1 MNARAAGVSSRLIAL
16 VGGVVLVTVL
26 YLAKAVLI
34 PLALAVLFSFLLAP
48 LVRRL
53 ERARLG
59 RGLSVALTLGI
70 ALSSVF
76 AICALLVVQTME
88 FSARLPGY
96 RSTIQQKLEVVREET
111 AELDQLLGVKE
122 VFVEPGASGVK
133 KSTRGP
139 LPVTVV
145 GAGRDRLESLRTVV
159 GPLLAPLA
167 MSGLVL
173 VFVAFMLAEWDD
185 LRDRLLRL
193 LGQGHL
199 SVTTQALEE
208 ASRRVSR
215 YLSMQLL
222 VNAIVGAALCV
233 GLYAVGIPNAPLFGV
248 LAVLLR
254 FVPYVGIWI
263 AAALPLLTAFAT
275 TASFA
280 PIVLTLALFV
290 VVEIIAAYVLEPW
303 LYGSGTGLS
312 PIGVL
317 ISFVFWGWLWGGVGL
332 LLATPLTVCLLVAGR
347 YIPQLE
353 PLNVIFSDEHALP
366 DSARLYH
373 RLIALDTDEADR
385 IVELARKQHGSAAT
399 LYDSVLM
406 PALALSERDRDA
418 DALSE
423 ERRRVVYDSLQSYV
437 EDAEPRES
445 RLNARR
451 PRVLCVAANDTAD
464 RLTALMAAHV
474 LRDASVDAVA
484 LPHGGSSPELMRQI
498 MQTEPELVVIAALPP
513 LAMGHARDCCQKLRA
528 WSARLHIVVG
538 TWRPDGVATP
548 ATAARL
554 GAAGADAVVG
564 SFEELPNRVLAMLP
578 ERAAPVRE
586 LLPSTHDLTSG
597 PRERFPRESAG
608 NS

>member
-1 MNARAAGVSSRLIAL
+1 MSARAAGVSSRLIAL
-16 VGGVVLVTVL
+16 IGGVVLVTVL

-34 PLALAVLFSFLLAP
+34 PLALAVLLSFLLAP

-59 RGLSVALTLGI
+59 RGLSVAVTLGI

-76 AICALLVVQTME
+76 AICALLVVQTIE

-96 RSTIQQKLEVVREET
+96 RDTIQQKLDVVREET
-111 AELDQLLGVKE
+111 REIDQLLGVKE
-122 VFVEPGASGVK
+122 VFVEQSATGVK
-133 KSTRGP
+133 KTTRGP

-145 GAGRDRLESLRTVV
+145 GAGRDRLESIRDLV
-159 GPLLAPLA
+159 GPLLAPAA
-167 MSGLVL
+167 MCGLVL
-173 VFVAFMLAEWDD
+173 VFVAFMLAQWDD

-222 VNAIVGAALCV
+222 VNAIVGAALCI
-233 GLYAVGIPNAPLFGV
+233 GLYAVGVPNAPLFGV

-254 FVPYVGIWI
+254 FVPYIGIWI

-275 TASFA
+275 TAGFA
-280 PIVLTLALFV
+280 PIALTLTLFV

-332 LLATPLTVCLLVAGR
+332 LLATPLMVCILVAGR

-373 RLIALDTDEADR
+373 RLLALDTDEADR
-385 IVELARKQHGSAAT
+385 IVEVSRKQHGSAAA
-399 LYDSVLM
+399 LYDQVLT
-406 PALALSERDRDA
+406 PALVLSERDRDA

-423 ERRRVVYDSLQSYV
+423 ERRRVVYDSLESYV
-437 EDAEPRES
+437 EDAEPRDTRRIS
-445 RLNARR
+445 RR
-451 PRVLCVAANDTAD
+451 PRVLCVPAHDTAD
-464 RLTALMAAHV
+464 QLTALMAAHV
-474 LRDASVDAVA
+474 LRSAAVDAAA
-484 LPHGGSSPELMRQI
+484 LPHAGSSQETLSHVSEN
-498 MQTEPELVVIAALPP
+498 EPDIVVVASLPP
-513 LAMGHARDCCQKLRA
+513 LAMGHARDCCQRLRA
-528 WSARLHIVVG
+528 RSPRLQIVVG
-538 TWRPDGVATP
+538 TWRPDGIASP

-554 GAAGADAVVG
+554 SAAGADRVVG
-564 SFEELPNRVLAMLP
+564 SFEELTATVLAMLP
-578 ERAAPVRE
+578 ERPPRVRE
-586 LLPSTHDLTSG
+586 LLPSGHDLPDASSH
-597 PRERFPRESAG
+597 RFARESAG

>member
-1 MNARAAGVSSRLIAL
+1 MSARAAGVSSRLSAL
-16 VGGVVLVTVL
+16 VGGVVLVTAL

-53 ERARLG
+53 ERAGLG
-59 RGLSVALTLGI
+59 RGTSVAIAIGI

-76 AICALLVVQTME
+76 AICALLLVQTIE
-88 FSARLPGY
+88 FSARLPVY
-96 RSTIQQKLEVVREET
+96 RDTIQNKLDVVREET
-111 AELDQLLGVKE
+111 REIDQLLGVKE
-122 VFVEPGASGVK
+122 VFVEHSAGK
-133 KSTRGP
+133 KSPRTP

-145 GAGRDRLESLRTVV
+145 VGAGQDRLESLRAVV
-159 GPLLAPLA
+159 GPLLAPAA

-173 VFVAFMLAEWDD
+173 VFVAFMLAQWDD

-233 GLYAVGIPNAPLFGV
+233 GLYAVGLPNAPLFGV

-263 AAALPLLTAFAT
+263 ASALPLLTAFAT

-280 PIVLTLALFV
+280 PILLTLALFV

-332 LLATPLTVCLLVAGR
+332 LLATPLMVCLLVAGR

-385 IVELARKQHGSAAT
+385 IVDVARKQQGSAAA
-399 LYDSVLM
+399 LYDRVLT
-406 PALALSERDRDA
+406 PALVLSERDRDA

-423 ERRRVVYDSLQSYV
+423 ERRRVVYDSLESYV
-437 EDAEPRES
+437 EDAEPRDS
-445 RLNARR
+445 RRMSRR
-451 PRVLCVAANDTAD
+451 PRVLCVAAHGTAD
-464 RLTALMAAHV
+464 QLTALMAAHV
-474 LRDASVDAVA
+474 LRDGQVDAVA
-484 LPHGGSSPELMRQI
+484 LPLAGSSAAMLDQITESDPEVI
-498 MQTEPELVVIAALPP
+498 VIASLPP
-513 LAMGHARDCCQKLRA
+513 LAIGHARDCCLKLRER
-528 WSARLHIVVG
+528 SQRLRIVVG
-538 TWRPDGVATP
+538 TWKAGPASP

-554 GAAGADAVVG
+554 LAAGADQVIG
-564 SFEELPNRVLAMLP
+564 SFEELTTAVLSVLP
-578 ERAAPVRE
+578 ERSPRVRE
-586 LLPSTHDLTSG
+586 LLPSGHDLPDASRNRI
-597 PRERFPRESAG
+597 PRERAG

>member
-1 MNARAAGVSSRLIAL
+1 MIPRAAGVSSRLSTL
-16 VGGVVLVTVL
+16 LGGVVLVTAL

-53 ERARLG
+53 ERARFG
-59 RGLSVALTLGI
+59 RGGAVALTLGV
-70 ALSSVF
+70 ALSSLF

-96 RSTIQQKLEVVREET
+96 RDTIQQKLDVVREET
-111 AELDQLLGVKE
+111 RELDQLLGVKE
-122 VFVEPGASGVK
+122 VFVVHGTAGVK
-133 KSTRGP
+133 RASRGP

-145 GAGRDRLESLRTVV
+145 GAARDRLESLRDLV
-159 GPLLAPLA
+159 GPLLAPAA
-167 MSGLVL
+167 MCGLVL
-173 VFVAFMLAEWDD
+173 VFVAFMLAQWDD

-222 VNAIVGAALCV
+222 VNAIVGAALCI
-233 GLYAVGIPNAPLFGV
+233 GLYAVGVPNAPLFGV

-254 FVPYVGIWI
+254 FVPYIGIWI

-275 TASFA
+275 TAGFV
-280 PIVLTLALFV
+280 PIALTLGLFV

-332 LLATPLTVCLLVAGR
+332 LLATPLMVCLLVAGR

-373 RLIALDTDEADR
+373 RLLALDTDEADR
-385 IVELARKQHGSAAT
+385 IVEISRKQHGTAAA
-399 LYDSVLM
+399 LYDRVLT

-418 DALSE
+418 DALTE
-423 ERRRVVYDSLQSYV
+423 ERRRVVYDSLESYV

-445 RLNARR
+445 RVPLR
-451 PRVLCVAANDTAD
+451 PRVLCVAAHDTAD
-464 RLTALMAAHV
+464 HLTALMAAHA
-474 LRDASVDAVA
+474 LRDAFVDAAA
-484 LPHGGSSPELMRQI
+484 LPHPGDSAETLAHV
-498 MQTEPELVVIAALPP
+498 TENEPDIVVIASLPP
-513 LAMGHARDCCQKLRA
+513 LAMGHARECCQKLRA
-528 WSARLHIVVG
+528 RSPQLRIVIG
-538 TWRPDGVATP
+538 TWKPDGTVSP
-548 ATAARL
+548 ATASRL
-554 GAAGADAVVG
+554 AAVGADRIVG
-564 SFEELPNRVLAMLP
+564 SFEELTTTVLALLP
-578 ERAAPVRE
+578 ERAARVRE
-586 LLPSTHDLTSG
+586 LLPSAHDLTDASS
-597 PRERFPRESAG
+597 RVFTRESAG

>member
-1 MNARAAGVSSRLIAL
+1 MSARAAGVSSRLSAL
-16 VGGVVLVTVL
+16 IGGVVLVTAL

-34 PLALAVLFSFLLAP
+34 PLALAVLLSFLLAP

-59 RGLSVALTLGI
+59 RGMAVAISLGV

-88 FSARLPGY
+88 FSSRLPGY
-96 RSTIQQKLEVVREET
+96 RETVQGKLDVVREET

-122 VFVEPGASGVK
+122 VFIEAGGTAK

-145 GAGRDRLESLRTVV
+145 GAGRDRLESLRDVV
-159 GPLLAPLA
+159 GPLLAPAA

-173 VFVAFMLAEWDD
+173 VFVAFMLAQWDD

-254 FVPYVGIWI
+254 FVPYIGIWI

-275 TASFA
+275 TAGFA

-290 VVEIIAAYVLEPW
+290 VIEIIAAYVLEPW

-332 LLATPLTVCLLVAGR
+332 LLATPLMVCLLVAGR

-373 RLIALDTDEADR
+373 RLLALDTDEADR
-385 IVELARKQHGSAAT
+385 IVELSRRQHGSAAA
-399 LYDSVLM
+399 LYDRVLT
-406 PALALSERDRDA
+406 PALMLSERDRDA
-418 DALSE
+418 DALTE
-423 ERRRVVYDSLQSYV
+423 ERRRVVYDSLESYV
-437 EDAEPRES
+437 EDAEPRDS
-445 RLNARR
+445 RKISRR
-451 PRVLCVAANDTAD
+451 PRVLCVAAHDTAD
-464 RLTALMAAHV
+464 HLTALMAAHV

-484 LPHGGSSPELMRQI
+484 LPHSGGSSEMI
-498 MQTEPELVVIAALPP
+498 KYVADNEPEVVVIASLPP
-513 LAMGHARDCCQKLRA
+513 LAMGHARDCCQRLREH
-528 WSARLHIVVG
+528 SPRLRIVVG
-538 TWRPDGVATP
+538 TWRAGAASP

-554 GAAGADAVVG
+554 STAGADRVIG
-564 SFEELPNRVLAMLP
+564 SFEELTSTVLALMP
-578 ERAAPVRE
+578 ERAPRVRE
-586 LLPSTHDLTSG
+586 LLPSGHDLPDASLNRL
-597 PRERFPRESAG
+597 PRERAG